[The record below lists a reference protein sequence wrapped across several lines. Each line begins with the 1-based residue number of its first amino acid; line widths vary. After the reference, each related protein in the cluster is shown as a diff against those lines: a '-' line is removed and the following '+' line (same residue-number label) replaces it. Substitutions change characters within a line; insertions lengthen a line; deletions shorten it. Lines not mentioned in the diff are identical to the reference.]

1 MVLTVRP
8 VRPDEVDEL
17 YRVRLRSLAEDPD
30 AFDQTV
36 ADAEA
41 KGWGPLADLLAG
53 AGEGRELVLFGEVD
67 GVVVGLVFVSRSR
80 RPRSRHRAR
89 LWGMWVARAA
99 RGQGVGAALIGEAMC
114 WCRGKGVEMVDL
126 WVVTDHHQA
135 VRVYERAGFRIC
147 GTARDG
153 MRWQGVPQDEH
164 QMIIHLPPAAGSPVA
179 DGAVEAER
187 ELPQRR
193 QLSQR

>member
-1 MVLTVRP
+1 MVVVRS
-8 VRPDEVDEL
+8 VGPDEVEEL

-41 KGWGPLADLLAG
+41 RGRGPLADLLAG
-53 AGEGRELVLFGEVD
+53 VGQGRELVLFAEVD
-67 GVVVGLVFVSRSR
+67 AVVVGLVFVSRSR
-80 RPRSRHRAR
+80 RSRSRHRAR
-89 LWGMWVARAA
+89 LWGMWVAREA
-99 RGQGVGAALIGEAMC
+99 RGRGVGAALVGEAVR
-114 WCRGKGVEMVDL
+114 WCRGQGVEMVDL
-126 WVVTDHHQA
+126 WVVTDHEQA

-164 QMIIHLPPAAGSPVA
+164 QMTIHLPPVAGSPVA
-179 DGAVEAER
+179 GGVAGTGL
-187 ELPQRR
+187 ELSEGE
-193 QLSQR
+193 LSQR

>member
-1 MVLTVRP
+1 MAVAVRP
-8 VRPDEVDEL
+8 VRVDEVGEL

-41 KGWGPLADLLAG
+41 KGLDPLVDLLTATVD
-53 AGEGRELVLFGEVD
+53 GRELVLFGEVD
-67 GVVVGLVFVSRSR
+67 GTVVGLVFVSRSR

-89 LWGMWVARAA
+89 LWGMWVAREA
-99 RGQGVGAALIGEAMC
+99 RGRGVGASLLGEAMR
-114 WCRGKGVEMVDL
+114 WCRGRGVEMVDL

-135 VRVYERAGFRIC
+135 IRLYERAGFAIC

-164 QMIIHLPPAAGSPVA
+164 QMTIHLVPPWRSPVA
-179 DGAVEAER
+179 ESAVETE
-187 ELPQRR
+187 
-193 QLSQR
+193 LSQR